1 MLELRELEAE
11 ALGWLPLGD
20 RAYLHVPAKLPL
32 AGSATHEEVPTVT
45 VVGNATDALGLG
57 GVELLVGLKPPRKSD
72 PGGSREFQRTE
83 SLREEIQI
91 Q

>member
-1 MLELRELEAE
+1 MNFAERGFDLTSTDQCELELRELEAE

-57 GVELLVGLKPPRKSD
+57 GVVLLVG
-72 PGGSREFQRTE
+72 
-83 SLREEIQI
+83 
-91 Q
+91 